1 MSAEL
6 WPALLTRESAAA
18 YLSVSKRY
26 LDQLISSKQVQTKVF
41 SRRGVRVLKTSLDD
55 WIDRLPSGQAAAE
68 KRERSVVSD

>member
-1 MSAEL
+1 
-6 WPALLTRESAAA
+6 
-18 YLSVSKRY
+18 
-26 LDQLISSKQVQTKVF
+26 LDQLIASKQVQTKVF